1 MKIAKLL
8 YIPVSFLLLTIRVA
22 AFSPLSLSIEEL
34 TESLGGKIGRARAAW
49 DCYRLGVDPQIF
61 YGQEPDASIDA
72 SVTIR
77 FPLIQESSSRKDIY
91 KLLPSR
97 RRNQGLGVPAVKN
110 LALLTPGGIEES
122 IGTISH
128 LTRAKDGTTKL
139 LIKLAADGLEVETV
153 IIPWKER
160 STVCISSQVG
170 CRQGCTFCATGRMGR
185 LRSLT
190 VDEILVQ
197 VFLAQKV
204 CRVIDIVPVDGVV
217 FMGMG
222 EPADN
227 AESVVKVA
235 EVLSNGETGFGLRQT
250 KITIST
256 VGPTPE
262 AFSILGKAPAALA
275 WSVHASKDELR
286 KKLVPTTKFSM
297 TELRKG
303 YLDALSQ
310 RPTKLRTSM
319 IEVALIGGIND
330 SPDDAEHL
338 ADFVLQIMKDVQGA
352 KIIINIIPFNN
363 IPGSHFGKP
372 SDDALLEF
380 LNTLRIKGVKSR
392 IRQTRGDDESAACGQ
407 LATKK
412 QLSA

>member
-1 MKIAKLL
+1 MNIIKLL
-8 YIPVSFLLLTIRVA
+8 YFTTCTLLPTIKVA
-22 AFSPLSLSIEEL
+22 AFGPLSLSVEQL
-34 TESLGGKIGRARAAW
+34 TESLGGKIGRSRAAW

-77 FPLIQESSSRKDIY
+77 FPSIEEPSSRNDIH
-91 KLLPSR
+91 KLLPAR

-110 LALLTPGGIEES
+110 LSLLSPGGIEES

-185 LRSLT
+185 LRSLS

-197 VFLAQKV
+197 AFLAQKV
-204 CRVIDIVPVDGVV
+204 CRVLDIVPVDGVV

-227 AESVVKVA
+227 AASVVRAA
-235 EVLSNGETGFGLRQT
+235 EVLTDCETGFGLAQT
-250 KITIST
+250 KVTIST

-262 AFSILGKAPAALA
+262 AFGILGKAPAALA
-275 WSVHASKDELR
+275 WSVHASKDEVR
-286 KKLVPTTKFSM
+286 KELVPTTKFSM
-297 TELRKG
+297 TELRRG
-303 YLDALSQ
+303 YLDALLQ
-310 RPTKLRTSM
+310 RPIRLRTSM
-319 IEVALIGGIND
+319 IEVALIDGVND
-330 SPDDAEHL
+330 SPDDADHL
-338 ADFVLQIMKDVQGA
+338 AEFVLQVRKEVPGSKIMV
-352 KIIINIIPFNN
+352 NIIPFNN
-363 IPGSHFGKP
+363 IPGSPFGKP
-372 SDDALLEF
+372 SDDALYEF
-380 LNTLRIKGVKSR
+380 VNRLRTKGVKSR

-412 QLSA
+412 QRIA